1 MAKSKKQ
8 PDVAKIPKEVLD
20 KFIDSHIVAGDRD
33 KIIKFGEH
41 FLYSSGEFETYRV
54 NLWMRESVSDNF
66 CDKIYIG
73 YTWFL
78 EFDKGSKKLVDK
90 TDRVKILKNH

>member
-8 PDVAKIPKEVLD
+8 PDVAKIPKDILD
-20 KFIDSHIVAGDRD
+20 KFIGSRIVAGERD

-41 FLYSSGEFETYRV
+41 FLYSSGESETYRV
-54 NLWMRESVSDNF
+54 NLWMRESVSGNF

-78 EFDKGSKKLVDK
+78 EFNKADKKIVDK
-90 TDRVKILKNH
+90 TDRVKSLKNH